1 MALDDDIR
9 ILSGVELLAGFT
21 SEQLR
26 LLAFGAESL
35 RLASGRVLYREGQSA
50 ESGYVVTTGTVSL
63 FREREGE
70 RISLAEVGPGT
81 MLGELAIIAPT
92 TRLTGA
98 LATSDVELIRLNR
111 TLFRRILTEYP
122 ETAALLHQRIT
133 DNLGTLL
140 ADIQSLA
147 PRFSE

>member
-9 ILSGVELLAGFT
+9 ILSGVELFDGFT

-35 RLASGRVLYREGQSA
+35 RLARGRVLYREGQSA
-50 ESGYVVTTGTVSL
+50 ESGYVVRTGTVAL

-70 RISLAEVGPGT
+70 RVKLTEVGPGT
-81 MLGELAIIAPT
+81 LLGELAIIAPT
-92 TRLTGA
+92 NRLTGA
-98 LATSDVELIRLNR
+98 VALDDVELIRLNR

-122 ETAALLHQRIT
+122 ETAALLHRRIT
-133 DNLGTLL
+133 ENLATLL
-140 ADIQSLA
+140 ADVQALA
-147 PRFSE
+147 PRFAD